1 MSYTVNFD
9 INDIQ
14 LIESDF
20 YSADE
25 FAIAHI
31 GFLGSNHNSHN
42 LEISDEVL
50 KECASSVLGKFLVA
64 YVNPMTKDATTHTP
78 QEIIVGYFPREQT
91 VSFVEFNGFI
101 RAYADAVV
109 SKIYA
114 SDFCHI
120 FENDNKRHV
129 SVEMTIETENGN
141 NLDDIV
147 TEFNITG
154 VTTLGKNVLPS
165 SPGCDMEFIRF
176 SKEKASVYFE
186 KMKDNNF
193 TIKSFAE
200 ERRINMA
207 DKYVNHSIDTSKDS
221 VYDGEWDG
229 DKAKQDLIKEKNY
242 NSLAP
247 KVCLRLDDG
256 WKDREITKLGYP
268 VMCLH
273 NDKWVYSRKGL
284 ASALGY
290 AKQHNDNDIVK
301 KVEAIYKKLGLNS
314 EGKEEDTKMA
324 EINFAAVNI
333 GDLWGQLYRAIRD
346 YHHWEYDVHGIYEED
361 NQKFAIL
368 RDDAGKLY
376 RLDFSLTEEE
386 GLVCADEVTEVKEEF
401 VETDNM
407 MKFAEPENVAEY
419 RHIAFEEDCKES
431 DEDTDNDNDVED
443 DTDTEKFSAEDLA
456 AQIAQL
462 QANIEELDNI
472 IMQKDAELETLRK
485 FKQDR
490 EEQDKVKVVANV
502 LNSVQEYLSD
512 ADVECYRAEGMA
524 CEFAQIDAWSN
535 KVKASVVDKAL
546 SKNKKNADFTRI
558 AGGYNNSEY
567 QKSEN
572 VWDRIK

>member
-1 MSYTVNFD
+1 MSYIVKFD
-9 INDIQ
+9 ISDIK
-14 LIESDF
+14 LVESAF
-20 YSADE
+20 YPADE

-31 GFLGSNHNSHN
+31 GFLGSNPNSHK
-42 LEISDEVL
+42 LVISDEVL
-50 KECASSVLGKFLVA
+50 RKCASTVLGKFLVA
-64 YVNPMTKDATTHTP
+64 DINPITEDATTHTP
-78 QEIIVGYFPREQT
+78 QENIVGYFPREQT
-91 VSFVEFNGFI
+91 VSFEECDGFI

-129 SVEMTIETENGN
+129 SVEMMIETENGN
-141 NLDDIV
+141 SLDDVV
-147 TEFNITG
+147 TEFNIAG
-154 VTTLGKNVLPS
+154 VTTLGKNVQPS

-176 SKEKASVYFE
+176 SQEKASVYFE
-186 KMKDNNF
+186 KIKDGTF
-193 TIKSFAE
+193 TIKSFAD

-207 DKYVNHSIDTSKDS
+207 DKFVNHPIDTSKDS
-221 VYDGEWDG
+221 IYEGAWDG

-247 KVCLRLDDG
+247 KVCLRLEEG
-256 WKDREITKLGYP
+256 WKDREVTKLGYP

-273 NDKWVYSRKGL
+273 EGKWVYSKKGL

-301 KVEAIYKKLGLNS
+301 KVEAIYKKLGLDS

-324 EINFAAVNI
+324 EISFAAVNI
-333 GDLWGQLYRAIRD
+333 GDLWGQLYRTIRD
-346 YHHWEYDVHGIYEED
+346 YHHWEYDIHGIYEED

-368 RDDAGKLY
+368 RDYEAGKLY

-386 GLVCADEVTEVKEEF
+386 GLVCADEVVEVKEEF
-401 VETDNM
+401 VETDTM

-419 RHIAFEEDCKES
+419 RHAEFEEQSEIKE
-431 DEDTDNDNDVED
+431 EDNDDDDN
-443 DTDTEKFSAEDLA
+443 DTDTENFSMEDLA
-456 AQIAQL
+456 AQVAQL
-462 QANIEELDNI
+462 QADIEERDNI
-472 IMQKDAELETLRK
+472 IMQKDAELEELRK

-502 LNSVQEYLSD
+502 LNSVQEYLSETD
-512 ADVECYRAEGMA
+512 MECYRTEGMA

-546 SKNKKNADFTRI
+546 NKNKKTTDFTRI
-558 AGGYNNSEY
+558 AGGYNNSEI
-567 QKSEN
+567 QKPEN

>member
-273 NDKWVYSRKGL
+273 NDKWVYS
-284 ASALGY
+284 
-290 AKQHNDNDIVK
+290 
-301 KVEAIYKKLGLNS
+301 
-314 EGKEEDTKMA
+314 
-324 EINFAAVNI
+324 
-333 GDLWGQLYRAIRD
+333 
-346 YHHWEYDVHGIYEED
+346 HHWEYDVHGIYEED